1 MFENILYQSAAS
13 LLKDDLKHNTLPGS
27 LLFSGPASSGKLSCG
42 LELARV
48 LGCHNYGDWNCN
60 CPSCKKNR
68 VLVNQN
74 VIITGPCDRV
84 TEIKAASE
92 TFLNAAY
99 NNTNHLKAARIL
111 FIRSVRKLT
120 SRFNPILW
128 EGDDKL
134 SKFSPILAGIE
145 ENLEL
150 INPSRTTLPENEE
163 LNTIVD
169 DVYSFCLKLEESFL
183 YDNLPVSQI
192 RNFSSWAR
200 LSSSNGKKILIIEN
214 ADRMADATRNAL
226 LKILEEPPV
235 DTEFILTTTNRLAM
249 IPTILSRLRNYSFF
263 ERSPKEQQVIIDKVF
278 HYIPKSLKP
287 VSETIEK
294 FLQNYLPVEREII
307 SYYAKLFL
315 KNICQGNSVDA
326 KVIST
331 ACANFT
337 PRLIYKAF
345 LEEVINL
352 QSKLVTSPKGC
363 EASAKIIKAVQA
375 SFNNVNVYNQ
385 NPVNSLEELSRS
397 LKEINYYDSNVLN
410 LIGFENE

>member
-1 MFENILYQSAAS
+1 M
-13 LLKDDLKHNTLPGS
+13 
-27 LLFSGPASSGKLSCG
+27 
-42 LELARV
+42 
-48 LGCHNYGDWNCN
+48 
-60 CPSCKKNR
+60 
-68 VLVNQN
+68 
-74 VIITGPCDRV
+74 
-84 TEIKAASE
+84 
-92 TFLNAAY
+92 
-99 NNTNHLKAARIL
+99 
-111 FIRSVRKLT
+111 
-120 SRFNPILW
+120 
-128 EGDDKL
+128 
-134 SKFSPILAGIE
+134 
-145 ENLEL
+145 
-150 INPSRTTLPENEE
+150 
-163 LNTIVD
+163 
-169 DVYSFCLKLEESFL
+169 LKLFL
-183 YDNLPVSQI
+183 PPVQT
-192 RNFSSWAR
+192 
-200 LSSSNGKKILIIEN
+200 LH
-214 ADRMADATRNAL
+214 
-226 LKILEEPPV
+226 PV

-363 EASAKIIKAVQA
+363 EASAKIVKAVQA